1 MSSLNYSLPAEEE
14 TVCWTEKE
22 ALIKEEEEEKDVTIQ
37 KQVEGE
43 AVTGKEEEEDVTV
56 KEEAFRVKEE
66 EGVTVKDEEDSVF
79 EVKAEEGGIT
89 VSSEE
94 EEEETGYLGPISQ
107 TQFKA
112 SSGSKD
118 ELSHKMVLRNRAVIT
133 TGERRDYRGISAEP
147 QQPHDAD
154 KAEKSLSRSELLK
167 KHQQRPT
174 GKKSHCCSDC
184 GKCCKSSSE
193 LIIHQRTH
201 TGEKPYSC
209 DQCGKTFTTSSQLT
223 VHQRT
228 HTGEK
233 PYSCDQCGK
242 SFAKSSHLTAHHRT
256 HTGEKPYTAFC
267 RPGPT
272 KAPADGP
279 KRRKMLPISDK
290 VKLLD
295 MLREGK
301 SYAAVA
307 RHYGINESSVRY
319 IKKEEKNIRTTAAV
333 NFNTN
338 AKRVVTVRNK
348 TMVRMETALALWI
361 NDCRKKNI
369 TLDTNVICT
378 KARML
383 YENFAVSD
391 GEEGEDAGPSASAA
405 DTVGEDARPSAS
417 AADTVGEDAGPSASA
432 ADTVGEDA
440 RPPASAADKVP
451 SAFNA
456 SKGWFEKFKKRF
468 GLKNVCL
475 HGEMAS
481 ADTAEAEAFVNN
493 KFKAIIEEGGYKPEQ
508 VFNMD
513 ETALFWK
520 RMPSRTFIMQEE
532 AKAPGFKVHKDRLT
546 LAMCG
551 NAAGFMIK
559 PGLIYRSKNPRALK
573 NKNKDDLP
581 VYWMYNAKAWMT
593 KALNLDWFKN
603 CFIPEVKCYLRG
615 KGLNFKVLL
624 LLDNA
629 GGHGNDLA
637 YDGVQIEFLPPNTTS
652 LIQPMDQGV
661 IRAFKALYTRNTLQ
675 HLVDAMDSDQDFSL
689 KDYWRGYTIASC
701 LQNIQRAIQEMKTET
716 LKACW
721 KKLWPEA
728 VQNATGG
735 SLDEVHH
742 SAVETAVNLAK
753 QIGGD
758 GFNDMSPDD
767 INALIDGDAQ
777 PLTDAELAEMT
788 KPQSDDEREE
798 GEEDTRD
805 EEEGLTLGRLATM
818 VRMATELKRVAEE
831 WDPLMSRSLQFS
843 NVIDGGMSV
852 YKDLFAKKKK
862 ERQQLPITMF
872 FSRTNTPAPRA
883 SEEENTAE
891 RSQDAAAQSEEQ

>member
-1 MSSLNYSLPAEEE
+1 MLRI
-14 TVCWTEKE
+14 V
-22 ALIKEEEEEKDVTIQ
+22 
-37 KQVEGE
+37 
-43 AVTGKEEEEDVTV
+43 
-56 KEEAFRVKEE
+56 
-66 EGVTVKDEEDSVF
+66 
-79 EVKAEEGGIT
+79 
-89 VSSEE
+89 
-94 EEEETGYLGPISQ
+94 
-107 TQFKA
+107 
-112 SSGSKD
+112 
-118 ELSHKMVLRNRAVIT
+118 LS
-133 TGERRDYRGISAEP
+133 
-147 QQPHDAD
+147 
-154 KAEKSLSRSELLK
+154 
-167 KHQQRPT
+167 
-174 GKKSHCCSDC
+174 
-184 GKCCKSSSE
+184 
-193 LIIHQRTH
+193 
-201 TGEKPYSC
+201 
-209 DQCGKTFTTSSQLT
+209 
-223 VHQRT
+223 
-228 HTGEK
+228 
-233 PYSCDQCGK
+233 
-242 SFAKSSHLTAHHRT
+242 
-256 HTGEKPYTAFC
+256 FC
-267 RPGPT
+267 RLVQLCT
-272 KAPADGP
+272 Y
-279 KRRKMLPISDK
+279 
-290 VKLLD
+290 VKQLGKFKIIL
-295 MLREGK
+295 EGK

-319 IKKEEKNIRTTAAV
+319 IKKDEKNIRTTAAV

-338 AKRVVTVRNK
+338 AKRVVTV
-348 TMVRMETALALWI
+348 
-361 NDCRKKNI
+361 
-369 TLDTNVICT
+369 
-378 KARML
+378 
-383 YENFAVSD
+383 
-391 GEEGEDAGPSASAA
+391 P
-405 DTVGEDARPSAS
+405 
-417 AADTVGEDAGPSASA
+417 
-432 ADTVGEDA
+432 
-440 RPPASAADKVP
+440 SAADKVP

-615 KGLNFKVLL
+615 KGLDFKVLL

-689 KDYWRGYTIASC
+689 KDYWRGYTIALC

-721 KKLWPEA
+721 KKLWLEA

-735 SLDEVHH
+735 SLDEVHQ

-788 KPQSDDEREE
+788 KPQSF
-798 GEEDTRD
+798 
-805 EEEGLTLGRLATM
+805 LTATQLFNPNPLSSLRIVRVEMLLHSQLNILLSSAVVFLRLDLT
-818 VRMATELKRVAEE
+818 KR
-831 WDPLMSRSLQFS
+831 LSNRRS
-843 NVIDGGMSV
+843 
-852 YKDLFAKKKK
+852 
-862 ERQQLPITMF
+862 
-872 FSRTNTPAPRA
+872 
-883 SEEENTAE
+883 
-891 RSQDAAAQSEEQ
+891 